1 MLEDLSVE
9 RGRHL
14 WAKSAQAGAGHSLL
28 AHLLDVGLMAE
39 AILEARGDDP
49 IAIVSDELNLSLEEA
64 RRLMIVL
71 VALHDIGKATPV
83 FQRKW
88 PAGAP
93 AEALTTRADD
103 IPHGRAGG
111 ILLREW
117 LVERGVRRRLA
128 TSLANAVAIHHGQ
141 RLPQS
146 FASPD
151 TYDPR
156 SIGEDT
162 HPWRVWQAAL
172 LTDVEEAFG
181 PLPQLTTKKYLR
193 GRSWALL
200 AGLTSVADWLGSSLP
215 HAGKVA
221 DTARYTAQ
229 RQEAVRE
236 RLAAVGWPLGDAWW
250 REPTTGASF
259 SDWFSTPAVP
269 FQPRPLQAAV
279 EEVMRGASEPTLL
292 LIEAPMGE
300 GKTEAAFFSAVQPI
314 GRSGTYV
321 ALPTQATSDA
331 MHDRLTTFVEAN
343 RKRNIEVALAHAA
356 SRVPPL
362 VAPGGEREAHPE
374 GIESQTEG
382 EAWFSAGR
390 RELLAELGAGTVDQ
404 ALLAVLPVRHFFVR
418 AWGLAGKVV
427 VFDEVHAYDAYTGG
441 LLAELLRWLAA
452 TRSSAV
458 VMSATLPAATR
469 MQLMA
474 AYSEGLGRPAP
485 ELEAA
490 PYPRLTLLSG
500 SSVETRSF
508 AASASTTV
516 RLQSAP
522 YDLLE
527 LAEELVK
534 AAETGGAVACIV
546 NTVDRAQRLYT
557 ICKERATD
565 VTLLHGRFPL
575 SERKRREAA
584 VVQRFGPDG
593 APETR
598 AGIVVATQVVEQSLD
613 LDFDVLYSDLA
624 PIDLL
629 LQRMGRMHR
638 HAGRT
643 RPTAFEEAS
652 LRIAGLESSTHEG
665 PRDEALQT
673 VYAEYLLWR
682 SWAALAG
689 KEQLSLPTDIDALV
703 QLVYSETPLAPLV
716 AFAAQVEAARREFIT
731 QNEERSRAAETWS
744 LGAPLASSTESWG
757 EAGRD
762 VDDWREY
769 ALKVPT
775 RLGDDTVTA
784 IPLTLA
790 GATVSVYRNGC
801 SASHARGRRP
811 SAEFVAAAL
820 GEQIRISR
828 KSLVAALRAEEL
840 PAWWRNTGAL
850 KHTYPLFID
859 ERGRASID
867 QAVRLDPELGV
878 VYEKGAPDERT

>member
-1 MLEDLSVE
+1 M
-9 RGRHL
+9 
-14 WAKSAQAGAGHSLL
+14 L
-28 AHLLDVGLMAE
+28 AHLLDVGLMAG
-39 AILEARGDDP
+39 AILEARGDGAV
-49 IAIVSDELNLSLEEA
+49 AIVSEELNLSLEEA

-117 LVERGVRRRLA
+117 LVERGIGRRLA

-146 FASPD
+146 FVSPD

-156 SIGEDT
+156 SIGEDA
-162 HPWRVWQAAL
+162 HPWRGWRAAL
-172 LTDVEEAFG
+172 LVDVEEAVG

-215 HAGKVA
+215 HAGRVS
-221 DTARYTAQ
+221 DTSQYLTE

-236 RLAAVGWPLGDAWW
+236 RLAAVGWPRGNAWW
-250 REPTTGASF
+250 REPATGGSF
-259 SDWFSTPAVP
+259 SQWFSTPAAP

-279 EEVMRGASEPTLL
+279 EAVMRGASEPTLL

-300 GKTEAAFFSAVQPI
+300 GKTEAAFFCTVQPI
-314 GRSGTYV
+314 GRRGSYI

-331 MHDRLTTFVEAN
+331 MYARLTTFVEAN
-343 RKRNIEVALAHAA
+343 QERKIEVALAHAA
-356 SRVPPL
+356 SRVRPL
-362 VAPGGEREAHPE
+362 VASEHEREAHPE
-374 GIESQTEG
+374 GIESQAEG
-382 EAWFSAGR
+382 EAWFSTGR

-404 ALLAVLPVRHFFVR
+404 ALLTVLPVRHFFVR
-418 AWGLAGKVV
+418 TWGLAGKVV

-441 LLAELLRWLAA
+441 LLAELLGWLAA
-452 TRSSAV
+452 TRSSAL

-469 MQLMA
+469 AQLVD
-474 AYSEGLGRPAP
+474 AYSEGLGRSAP
-485 ELEAA
+485 ELEET
-490 PYPRLTLLSG
+490 PYPRLTALSE
-500 SSVETRSF
+500 SRVETRSF
-508 AASASTTV
+508 SASSSSTV
-516 RLQSAP
+516 RIQSAP
-522 YDLLE
+522 YDLIE
-527 LAEELVK
+527 LAEELVA
-534 AAETGGAVACIV
+534 AAEAGGAVACIV
-546 NTVDRAQRLYT
+546 NTVDRAQRLYA
-557 ICKERATD
+557 ICKGRVAD

-575 SERKRREAA
+575 SERKRREAT
-584 VVQRFGPDG
+584 VVQRFGPG
-593 APETR
+593 GTPETR
-598 AGIVVATQVVEQSLD
+598 EGIVVATQVVEQSLD

-682 SWAALAG
+682 SWAALVG

-731 QNEERSRAAETWS
+731 QNEERSRAAQTWS

-784 IPLTLA
+784 IPLTRA
-790 GATVSVYRNGC
+790 GATVSIYGNGG
-801 SASHARGRRP
+801 SASHARGRRA
-811 SAEFVAAAL
+811 SADFVAAAL
-820 GEQIRISR
+820 SEQIRISR
-828 KSLVAALRAEEL
+828 KSLVAALRAEEP
-840 PAWWRNTGAL
+840 PAWWHKTGAL
-850 KHTYPLFID
+850 KHSHPLFID

-867 QAVRLDPELGV
+867 QSVRLDPELGV
-878 VYEKGAPDERT
+878 VYEKGDRDERT